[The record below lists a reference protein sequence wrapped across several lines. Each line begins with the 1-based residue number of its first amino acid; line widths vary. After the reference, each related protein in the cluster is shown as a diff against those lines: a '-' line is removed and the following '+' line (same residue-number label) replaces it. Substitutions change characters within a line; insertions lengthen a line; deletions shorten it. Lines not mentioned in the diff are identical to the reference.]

1 MWANRSIC
9 SYSDFNLTRIMQSL
23 YYASAGRYI
32 ISIVPIE
39 GAVLFELILTLLM
52 WQNFNTKQGTQ
63 KTGRYVN
70 PQHTFFTKFCTKELS
85 SLRILSSLHKAT
97 DKVAYCYD
105 VNQSKFYL
113 KSVHFIT
120 IQHKL
125 SRAFQ
130 TDMHNKIT

>member
-52 WQNFNTKQGTQ
+52 WQNFHIQ
-63 KTGRYVN
+63 KLRV
-70 PQHTFFTKFCTKELS
+70 PS
-85 SLRILSSLHKAT
+85 S
-97 DKVAYCYD
+97 
-105 VNQSKFYL
+105 
-113 KSVHFIT
+113 
-120 IQHKL
+120 
-125 SRAFQ
+125 
-130 TDMHNKIT
+130 